1 MKTDL
6 SRQVKSKKLI
16 FTRFDISFLEN
27 GLELNHGVTYR
38 NEL

>member
-16 FTRFDISFLEN
+16 FTRFDISFFEN